1 MYLLFQI
8 FLFIVAIVYG
18 RTLKVGGYA
27 KTN

>member
-8 FLFIVAIVYG
+8 FLFIVAILYG
-18 RTLKVGGYA
+18 RTLKVDSYA